1 MALKINRTV
10 TRITKIVGWGL
21 IIIILAC
28 FTKVYIWE
36 KKYYKQESVAP
47 RSDSV
52 AVITKLPVLKNIAT
66 SEVTKED
73 HDNYQVEMAYPRY
86 LKIERL
92 SLDVI
97 VRREAVSNDGALQ
110 YPENLNEAAWY
121 SGSSKPG
128 YGGAIVMSGITSY
141 KGSDGAFKGLDSL
154 EQGDKLEIV
163 TGDNK
168 TFGYVVKSI
177 SQSSNK
183 DAENVLPKAEQRID
197 GKETLSLIGVSDGED
212 SFVVIRATI
221 ED

>member
-1 MALKINRTV
+1 MALKINHTV
-10 TRITKIVGWGL
+10 TRITRIVGWGL
-21 IIIILAC
+21 VIIILAC

-36 KKYYKQESVAP
+36 KKYYKQESITP

-52 AVITKLPVLKNIAT
+52 AVITKLPILKGIAST
-66 SEVTKED
+66 EVDQET

-92 SLDVI
+92 NLDLI

-110 YPENLNEAAWY
+110 YPTNLNEAAWY
-121 SGSSKPG
+121 AGSSKPG
-128 YGGAIVMSGITSY
+128 YGGAIVMSGITSH
-141 KGSDGAFKGLDSL
+141 KGVDGAFKGLDSL

-168 TFGYVVKSI
+168 TYGYEVKSI

-183 DAENVLPKAEQRID
+183 DAGTVLPKAEQRID
-197 GKETLSLIGVSDGED
+197 GKETLSIIGISDGED
-212 SFVVIRATI
+212 SFIVVRATI